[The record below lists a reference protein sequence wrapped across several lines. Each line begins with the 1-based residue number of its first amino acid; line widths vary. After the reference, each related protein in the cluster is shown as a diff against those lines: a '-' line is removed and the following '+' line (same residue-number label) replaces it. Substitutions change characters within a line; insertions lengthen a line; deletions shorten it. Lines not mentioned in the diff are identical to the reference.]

1 MVHSTTPKS
10 IAGEQYNDYTDEMEY
25 IAKQLGVFENIR
37 TQREIEDIT
46 IKVRIWC

>member
-1 MVHSTTPKS
+1 MVHNRTFESN
-10 IAGEQYNDYTDEMEY
+10 AGEQYRDYMDDMEY